1 MESTG
6 RRRFSIF
13 TLAFILIGLSGVN
26 ISGAATAKY
35 AVPAAPTD
43 VHAVGGVEKATLTW
57 KAPYSNGGKKITAY
71 RVTYYP
77 GAKVHMCKSSAL
89 RCVVD
94 IPNPNKPSSKP
105 PSVWYYFTVAAV
117 NSVGT
122 GPVSIVGQAR
132 VLIKFRASIYIP
144 PKYGPATPTP
154 KPTPTPTPTPTP
166 SINAIPAP
174 SPDSSPTTA
183 PIACGQ
189 RNIPLIT
196 TFDGSYHGQ
205 AIVTI
210 TRGSLST
217 NSTIPTTFTIL
228 NGRGT
233 GSADVWKV
241 DGCVTDATGGGTV
254 VASNSLYGA
263 ITFAIRL
270 TIDSATHQIGGS
282 GKGVNT
288 FSVPV
293 FGEITVEFVLN
304 VSTSTNQ

>member
-1 MESTG
+1 MESTR

-13 TLAFILIGLSGVN
+13 SLAFILIGVSGIN

-35 AVPAAPTD
+35 TVPAAPTD

-71 RVTYYP
+71 KVTYYP
-77 GAKVHMCKSSAL
+77 GAKVHMCNSSAL

-132 VLIKFRASIYIP
+132 VLIKFRATIYIP

-154 KPTPTPTPTPTP
+154 KPTPTP

-174 SPDSSPTTA
+174 TPVSSPTSA

-189 RNIPLIT
+189 GNIPLIT

-217 NSTIPTTFTIL
+217 NSSIPTTFTIL

-241 DGCVTDATGGGTV
+241 AGCVTDATGGGTV
-254 VASNSLYGA
+254 VASNNLYGA
-263 ITFAIRL
+263 ITFAIKL

-282 GKGVNT
+282 GKGTNT

-304 VSTSTNQ
+304 VSTSANQ